1 MLRRLFT
8 LLTPLFLT
16 LGCSQAEDAAKNVD
30 PKAAQALIADQ
41 KATVLDVRTPEEFA
55 EGHIP
60 NAKNVDFFSKSFR
73 ETLEKLDKDAPIVM
87 HCQSGGRSGQALP
100 IFKEMGFT
108 KVFHMN
114 GGFSAWSKAGLP
126 VAK

>member
-41 KATVLDVRTPEEFA
+41 KATVLDIRTPEEFA

-100 IFKEMGFT
+100 IFKELGFT

>member
-1 MLRRLFT
+1 MLRRLF
-8 LLTPLFLT
+8 TPLFLT

-41 KATVLDVRTPEEFA
+41 KATVLDIRTPEEFA

-100 IFKEMGFT
+100 IFKELGFT

>member
-8 LLTPLFLT
+8 LLAPLFLT

-41 KATVLDVRTPEEFA
+41 KATVLDIRTPEEFA

-100 IFKEMGFT
+100 IFKELGFT

>member
-41 KATVLDVRTPEEFA
+41 KATVLDIRTPEEFA

-73 ETLEKLDKDAPIVM
+73 FL
-87 HCQSGGRSGQALP
+87 
-100 IFKEMGFT
+100 
-108 KVFHMN
+108 
-114 GGFSAWSKAGLP
+114 
-126 VAK
+126 

>member
-41 KATVLDVRTPEEFA
+41 KATVLDIRTPEEFA

>member
-41 KATVLDVRTPEEFA
+41 KATVLDIRTPEEFA

-60 NAKNVDFFSKSFR
+60 DAKNVDFFSKSFR

>member
-41 KATVLDVRTPEEFA
+41 KATVLDIRTPEEFA

-100 IFKEMGFT
+100 IFKELGFT
-108 KVFHMN
+108 KVFHMK

>member
-41 KATVLDVRTPEEFA
+41 KATVLDIRTPEEFA

-60 NAKNVDFFSKSFR
+60 DAKNVDFFSKSFR

-100 IFKEMGFT
+100 IFKELGFT

>member
-1 MLRRLFT
+1 MR
-8 LLTPLFLT
+8 
-16 LGCSQAEDAAKNVD
+16 
-30 PKAAQALIADQ
+30 
-41 KATVLDVRTPEEFA
+41 ATVLDIRTPEEFA

-60 NAKNVDFFSKSFR
+60 DAKNVDFFSKSFR

-100 IFKEMGFT
+100 IFKELGFT

>member
-41 KATVLDVRTPEEFA
+41 KATVLDIRTPEEFA

-73 ETLEKLDKDAPIVM
+73 ETLAKLDKDAPIVM